1 MITHGNIT
9 YLHAYRLHIIYKL
22 HSTHDFCLHKLQQY
36 EFCIKIYLYQDEI
49 SRFKKQKT
57 KQTNIKEMCYMKINW
72 LVNFNDLFLLI
83 FSSLM
88 YRHKQEQNTQMMHK
102 TVIITSIIITEF

>member
-1 MITHGNIT
+1 
-9 YLHAYRLHIIYKL
+9 
-22 HSTHDFCLHKLQQY
+22 
-36 EFCIKIYLYQDEI
+36 
-49 SRFKKQKT
+49 
-57 KQTNIKEMCYMKINW
+57 MCYMKINW

-102 TVIITSIIITEF
+102 TVIITSIIIIEF